1 MCKLYL
7 NKTVKKKRAL
17 KHASYKPLHV
27 KFSPLTKRKR
37 LGSPYVGVLAWKV
50 VLLAVLLE
58 RNFKNCYLFKVLP
71 TEGLIVSCNMY
82 K

>member
-37 LGSPYVGVLAWKV
+37 LGSPYVGVLA
-50 VLLAVLLE
+50 
-58 RNFKNCYLFKVLP
+58 
-71 TEGLIVSCNMY
+71 
-82 K
+82 